1 MTWDYAWN
9 ACMGIGSGTKLLMI
23 ETASEFQFLYWYFS
37 NNYPTNVGWY
47 VDAQRLRYG
56 CSISVAAWGDGR
68 SLYAGNGTLFN
79 GIVCYADF
87 VWTVNYTF

>member
-9 ACMGIGSGTKLLMI
+9 VCYSMGSGTRLLMI
-23 ETASEFQFLYWYFS
+23 ETASEFQFLYWYFYTY
-37 NNYPTNVGWY
+37 YPTVVGWY

-56 CSISVAAWGDGR
+56 CAAGVAAWGDGR

-79 GIVCYADF
+79 GIVCCGTRVD
-87 VWTVNYTF
+87 